1 MRLSFEE
8 IVRAVDGSA
17 VAGAAP
23 CGIVEGVGT
32 DSRAVKPGSLFV
44 CIPGETF
51 DGHDFAVKAIEAG
64 AAALLVSRNPFD
76 AVPPVPLILVED
88 TVKALGKLAHCW
100 RERLGETRVI
110 GLTGTAGKTTVKELL
125 AQVLSRR
132 GLTAKTHMN
141 LNNQIGLPLSMLAA
155 TGEEAFWVMEAGIS
169 HPNDMDE
176 LGAILEPDLALILN
190 VGPGHAAGLGDRGT
204 AHYKSKL
211 LAHLAPGGTAII
223 SADYPD
229 LAREARAVRQEL
241 VFFSTSGRQV
251 DYRAAYVVPAGEDKG
266 LFRLWLDGV
275 SIDVEA
281 PFRGAFGAEN
291 VIAVAAVAHRLG
303 LGAEEIAAGFAGAA
317 LPKQRFACSRAGD
330 WLVIDDSYNANPL
343 SFSRMLEA
351 AAEMAGDHADRPLV
365 CVLGEMGELGSL
377 SEDEHRNLG
386 RLVADIKPRLVCWEG
401 GHLEEFED
409 GLHAGRYGGA
419 FCPVTSAEDM
429 FKGLAACDLG
439 SGGGVILF
447 KGSRSNK
454 LETLVSAFTEA
465 QAGEPHAV

>member
-1 MRLSFEE
+1 M
-8 IVRAVDGSA
+8 
-17 VAGAAP
+17 
-23 CGIVEGVGT
+23 
-32 DSRAVKPGSLFV
+32 
-44 CIPGETF
+44 
-51 DGHDFAVKAIEAG
+51 
-64 AAALLVSRNPFD
+64 
-76 AVPPVPLILVED
+76 
-88 TVKALGKLAHCW
+88 
-100 RERLGETRVI
+100 I

-386 RLVADIKPRLVCWEG
+386 RLVADIKPRLVCWKG

>member
-1 MRLSFEE
+1 M
-8 IVRAVDGSA
+8 
-17 VAGAAP
+17 
-23 CGIVEGVGT
+23 
-32 DSRAVKPGSLFV
+32 
-44 CIPGETF
+44 
-51 DGHDFAVKAIEAG
+51 
-64 AAALLVSRNPFD
+64 
-76 AVPPVPLILVED
+76 
-88 TVKALGKLAHCW
+88 
-100 RERLGETRVI
+100 
-110 GLTGTAGKTTVKELL
+110 
-125 AQVLSRR
+125 
-132 GLTAKTHMN
+132 
-141 LNNQIGLPLSMLAA
+141 
-155 TGEEAFWVMEAGIS
+155 
-169 HPNDMDE
+169 
-176 LGAILEPDLALILN
+176 
-190 VGPGHAAGLGDRGT
+190 
-204 AHYKSKL
+204 
-211 LAHLAPGGTAII
+211 
-223 SADYPD
+223 
-229 LAREARAVRQEL
+229 
-241 VFFSTSGRQV
+241 

-275 SIDVEA
+275 SIDEEA
-281 PFRGAFGAEN
+281 PFRGAFGADN
-291 VIAVAAVAHRLG
+291 VIAVAAVPHRLG
-303 LGAEEIAAGFAGAA
+303 LNAEELAAGFAGAA

-386 RLVADIKPRLVCWEG
+386 RLVADIKPRLVCWKG
-401 GHLEEFED
+401 GHLKEFED